1 MTQGQILYTVD
12 IVLCIDATGSMSS
25 IINSVKAG
33 ALRFYDDLTA
43 KMQSKDKVID
53 VMRVRVI
60 AFRDYYDNSN
70 GAMIESPF
78 FTLPQEQ
85 DAFKRFVN
93 KIEASGG
100 GDEPENGLEAVS
112 LAIKSDWSKIGDKRR
127 QVIVVW
133 TDASAHPLEKGDKP
147 HNYPTDIPSNFDE
160 LTDIYEANQ
169 GYMNKNAKRIVLFA
183 PEAYPWTDMGT
194 NWNQAILYPSK
205 AGDGLSEMDYGS
217 ILDLIAHSV

>member
-78 FTLPQEQ
+78 FTLPHEQ
-85 DAFKRFVN
+85 DEFKRLVS

-183 PEAYPWTDMGT
+183 PEAYPWTEMGT

>member
-43 KMQSKDKVID
+43 NMQSKDTVID

-60 AFRDYYDNSN
+60 AFRDYYDDPN

-85 DAFKRFVN
+85 DAFKRFVS

-183 PEAYPWTDMGT
+183 PEAYPWTEMGT

>member
-53 VMRVRVI
+53 VMRVRII
-60 AFRDYYDNSN
+60 AFRDYYDDAH

-85 DAFKRFVN
+85 DAFKRFVS
-93 KIEASGG
+93 KIDASGG

-133 TDASAHPLEKGDKP
+133 TDASAHPLEKGAKP
-147 HNYPTDIPSNFDE
+147 HYYPTDMPSTFDE
-160 LTDIYEANQ
+160 LTDIYEASQ
-169 GYMNKNAKRIVLFA
+169 GYMNKNAKRTVLFA

-205 AGDGLSEMDYGS
+205 AGDGLSDIDYGS

>member
-60 AFRDYYDNSN
+60 AFRDYYDDAS

-78 FTLPQEQ
+78 FTLPHEQ
-85 DAFKRFVN
+85 DAFKQFVS
-93 KIEASGG
+93 KIEADGG

-147 HNYPTDIPSNFDE
+147 RHYPTDMPSNFDE

-205 AGDGLSEMDYGS
+205 AGDGLNDIDYGS